1 MLMRSNKPL
10 PTCTT
15 QQHLKAPR
23 CICDN
28 SDMTTLHWILLSPG
42 CDSSGYYTV
51 QPPSAK
57 RRSAC
62 AKNTLDHRTNL
73 RKRSIPKRCNGSQ
86 THTNARACAAH
97 TLWAL
102 ARNVLGS
109 HGGAAMLSS
118 QQATAP
124 KQQSYTRKRLSALRV
139 LRLYALFH
147 DIQEGSTDTSI
158 LCKPKACN
166 HFGIKGMENSE
177 VALHEKMLS

>member
-86 THTNARACAAH
+86 THTNARACVRTH
-97 TLWAL
+97 TLGAGKERAGQPWW
-102 ARNVLGS
+102 GS
-109 HGGAAMLSS
+109 HPFLTTSHSTQAAVLH
-118 QQATAP
+118 QKTTLRTARTTLVCP
-124 KQQSYTRKRLSALRV
+124 L
-139 LRLYALFH
+139 
-147 DIQEGSTDTSI
+147 
-158 LCKPKACN
+158 P
-166 HFGIKGMENSE
+166 
-177 VALHEKMLS
+177 